1 MVSPSTQCTLVVAML
16 RAKLRPA
23 ATLDFPTPVSGEI
36 LMTTGFTVAVK
47 AHNQCMVLIF
57 DPVPPCMTLHA
68 CYSVLMNQKFGISL
82 LSHHSI
88 IIHDGQL

>member
-36 LMTTGFTVAVK
+36 LMSTDITVAVK
-47 AHNQCMVLIF
+47 AHNQYMYGVDL
-57 DPVPPCMTLHA
+57 
-68 CYSVLMNQKFGISL
+68 
-82 LSHHSI
+82 
-88 IIHDGQL
+88 